1 MHTALSIH
9 TSKHSS
15 PSMAGYWLNF
25 NALAAAFALFTAGA
39 AFAEDMRPDLNGTFT
54 NMSLTGLTRPE
65 GAEPLVV
72 NADLAQQIADGTP

>member
-15 PSMAGYWLNF
+15 PSMAGYRLNF

-54 NMSLTGLTRPE
+54 NVSLTGLTRPE
-65 GAEPLVV
+65 GVEPLVV
-72 NADLAQQIADGTP
+72 GSWASRSALALRF